1 MTSKSDKKIYNTSI
15 KAYFSDL
22 EEPEDIKTNYFYN
35 FNKTKY
41 NNSQKTNCVIEHD
54 KFSINFLSYYGES
67 FNVTLKN
74 EIIKIFP
81 ITNGIIIKIKD
92 INSDFSF
99 FKSKKP
105 DVDNNES
112 TQCNFYYLTNHPLSS
127 LVLLNYSSKKF
138 DIIKTSINYPF
149 LIIKDNNE
157 IKLCLIM
164 INKIFNLKNFK
175 ENIDKLISG
184 KNANLSINSSNNINI
199 NDNFTSDYTFK
210 LIDLYTFKEIKE
222 NDIDLLKKIKFY
234 KNSTHKTYLYIAIHI
249 NEKLLI
255 YKIKFNNEYNLK
267 KVDYYE
273 FNSVCEFY
281 LINSLLNTS
290 NDLLFSFKRNK
301 NLNNNNIIS
310 NNRNTFEY
318 SYDNNNSNSIYNNND
333 KDNEDYKTLYPIRYL
348 IRYNIYTPNK
358 TLVFLQKNSN
368 TLFFIED
375 SHILFSYNFNLEEKL
390 TSFKVTQP
398 NSFHVFNKEKNIS
411 GEMNL
416 YCALNEKNVI
426 LNILKFIKYEYNET
440 IFYEL
445 LSVLFQQINAQ
456 SKTNHLEAL
465 NYLIFSLFATIY
477 EKNNMYYENFYDL
490 GKKEK
495 ATNRFNLDKFI
506 DMKKRSDKETVAC
519 FVSFLKGLYE
529 NIKLYNFYDESSS
542 IKNVVNLL
550 FNLLKISEDENLTIQ
565 YMIFFNEYYNLNFL
579 KNSGIKYTN
588 NFTNINPLASQL
600 DNLEMITKE
609 KYIFNHIYNIAQI
622 LSDIKN
628 QQNISNINNNNRKRS
643 TLEYMEESLS
653 EGNSNNNQYI
663 IFSKYCIKNKYNKYK
678 NINYNKNNNFLLKLI
693 NCGYN
698 NNTLKTLYIKET
710 IPILNEISKAKYNPY
725 IYIQDVPNN
734 LKIQILSLID
744 RKDLGKNIL
753 IPQSKKQTQI
763 ENISSMLYHN
773 FNSDYYREYYLTKI
787 KFNQDNRIK
796 EVNRILSPTRILKIE
811 SSSLKNIEDFQQL
824 EQEKFILVY
833 KNLVKQY
840 TSCIGN
846 GALNL
851 NTIKTFPKETL
862 IITPLNE
869 QCLLTSEEPTYKFN
883 KNSEL
888 LGDKDFT
895 DWAEFNNGVA
905 QSLKLST
912 ENFNNK
918 SYIRN
923 WILFNKPDKAS
934 FEHGGFLLGM
944 GLLKQLDSLY
954 ATDVYQYMK
963 TTHEGV
969 TIGILLG
976 KSASKLSSMEETLS
990 RTLCLHIS
998 FLIPTSLEISIPM
1011 NIQCSAVIGIGL
1023 LYLKSD
1029 NRLMTEM
1036 LINQIGKIS
1045 NNNDKGFDLK
1055 HLNSYNLS
1063 LGFAIGLI
1071 NLGHGK
1077 LNSKHDINYEEKIF
1091 SMIYLNNNN
1100 FSTNSTEKYSQDLNG
1115 ANANTN
1121 SSSNNQNNKLININ
1135 QTTPAGFACLTL
1147 YYLQTKNSN
1156 ILSKIRIPNNLYQL
1170 DSFKPFHLY
1179 LAILCKNLISW
1190 DNITSSINW
1199 VKENIPNFIQFLH
1212 ESSLVDISDDIAYNS
1227 IINLIDFSQ
1236 ISTCY
1241 FYSLSAGLMSLG
1253 FKYCGTNNNDV
1264 CKIIIYY
1271 IKNILLKATV
1281 VNDIIIRENV
1291 KYEESNKRAIS
1302 KRNLDECLCISAYAL
1317 ALVMSG
1323 SGDLD
1328 CLKILKI
1335 IRKKVS
1341 DTSNNDFKNFYA
1353 GFITSINHAIGMLF
1367 LGNGGL
1373 IFNRN
1378 INSLAF
1384 LYIATFPIFNKT
1396 LNDNDRYLQPLR
1408 HLYVLACENK
1418 LFETRDVDTNNIIQ
1432 TKINVE
1438 YLNGR
1443 VIELMTPINLENFD
1457 FVKRIYMKNNENYFN
1472 MEISREDIDF
1482 KYWNNKE
1489 NLMKTKIGYIK
1500 RKELSNTNL
1509 KLIISQIDVNNTNLA
1524 ISKITEALNNLKNS
1538 PKLIFGNL
1546 SKICI
1551 DEIEYILNNLQQEN
1565 NFDFLFIKAVLLLL
1579 VDKYHT
1585 NENQNLFFIIND
1597 KLLKVRNIIK
1607 NGKSD
1612 DFETFDL
1619 FLNITPLLINEN
1631 ENNINT
1637 GEICKDES
1645 ENIPL
1650 KVTFNAIKDFIIR
1663 GLNESYKNNLKSFII
1678 NFLEGRLGDNLID
1691 WNLMKYIHLF
1701 KISIKDFCNIV
1712 KYIVSKMKEKNNI
1725 INDILEN
1732 KDFIDVINEHNLNFI
1747 IYVEKLI
1754 KDMN

>member
-1 MTSKSDKKIYNTSI
+1 MSVQLNKMKHNNTPV

-22 EEPEDIKTNYFYN
+22 EESEDLKSNYSFDKSKLY
-35 FNKTKY
+35 KY
-41 NNSQKTNCVIEHD
+41 QKTNCIIEHD
-54 KFSINFLSYYGES
+54 KFSINFLSNYGES

-99 FKSKKP
+99 FKSNNS
-105 DVDNNES
+105 DNPENSEKI
-112 TQCNFYYLTNHPLSS
+112 QYNFYYLTNHPLSS
-127 LVLLNYSSKKF
+127 LVLLNYSSKNY
-138 DIIKTSINYPF
+138 DIIKSSINYPF
-149 LIIKDNNE
+149 LIIKDNNS
-157 IKLCLIM
+157 IKLCIIM

-175 ENIDKLISG
+175 ENIDRLVNG
-184 KNANLSINSSNNINI
+184 KNANISINNINHINI
-199 NDNFTSDYTFK
+199 NDTFSSDYTFK
-210 LIDLYTFKEIKE
+210 LIDLYTFKEIHE
-222 NDIDLLKKIKFY
+222 NDIESITKIKFY
-234 KNSTHKTYLYIAIHI
+234 KNASHKTYLYTAIQVR
-249 NEKLLI
+249 EKLFI
-255 YKIKFNNEYNLK
+255 YKIKFNKEYNLK
-267 KVDYYE
+267 SVDCNEY
-273 FNSVCEFY
+273 NSVIEFY
-281 LINSLLNTS
+281 LINSLLNNS
-290 NDLLFSFKRNK
+290 NELLYSFKKNK
-301 NLNNNNIIS
+301 NINVNNNINNRIYDYNYDNS
-310 NNRNTFEY
+310 NNYN
-318 SYDNNNSNSIYNNND
+318 DNCT
-333 KDNEDYKTLYPIRYL
+333 EDYRTLYPLKYL
-348 IRYNIYTPNK
+348 MKYNIYSPNK
-358 TLVFLQKNSN
+358 TLVFLKNDNN

-375 SHILFSYNFNLEEKL
+375 SYSIFSYVFDLDEKI
-390 TSFKVTQP
+390 TKFKVCPP
-398 NSFHVFNKEKNIS
+398 NSFHVFAKNKNIS
-411 GEMNL
+411 GQINL
-416 YCALNEKNVI
+416 YCSLNEKNII
-426 LNILKFIKYEYNET
+426 LNILKYMKYEYNEN
-440 IFYEL
+440 IYYEL
-445 LSVLFQQINAQ
+445 LSILFKQIYD
-456 SKTNHLEAL
+456 KPKKNHLEFL
-465 NYLIFSLFATIY
+465 NFIIFSLYSTIY
-477 EKNNMYYENFYDL
+477 EKKDIFYENFYS
-490 GKKEK
+490 KENQKEK
-495 ATNRFNLDKFI
+495 PKNIFNLNI
-506 DMKKRSDKETVAC
+506 INDMKKYSAKEAISS
-519 FVSFLKGLYE
+519 FVTFLKGLYE
-529 NIKLYNFYDESSS
+529 NIKLYNFYDESISV
-542 IKNVVNLL
+542 KNIINLL

-565 YMIFFNEYYNLNFL
+565 YMIFFNDYYNLQFL
-579 KNSGIKYTN
+579 NNLGLKYPN
-588 NFTNINPLASQL
+588 NFTNINSLVSYL
-600 DNLEMITKE
+600 DNLYLISNE
-609 KYIFNHIYNIAQI
+609 KYIFNHIYNISQI
-622 LSDIKN
+622 LSDIKI
-628 QQNISNINNNNRKRS
+628 QQNLSNINLNINNNNRKRS
-643 TLEYMEESLS
+643 TLSYMEDSLS
-653 EGNSNNNQYI
+653 ENSNNNQYI
-663 IFSKYCIKNKYNKYK
+663 IFSKYCTKNKYYKFK
-678 NINYNKNNNFLLKLI
+678 NINNNNNKNNYNFLLKLI
-693 NCGYN
+693 NYGYN
-698 NNTLKTLYIKET
+698 NNTLKTLHIKET
-710 IPILNEISKAKYNPY
+710 ITILNEISKAKYNPY
-725 IYIQDVPNN
+725 PYIQDIPTN
-734 LKIQILSLID
+734 LKMQILSLID

-753 IPQSKKQTQI
+753 IPQNKKQTQI

-773 FNSDYYREYYLTKI
+773 FSSDYYREYYLTKI
-787 KFNQDNRIK
+787 KFNQDNRIE
-796 EVNRILSPTRILKIE
+796 EVNRILSPTRILKVE
-811 SSSLKNIEDFQQL
+811 SSVLKNIEDFQQL
-824 EQEKFILVY
+824 EQDKFVLVY

-869 QCLLTSEEPTYKFN
+869 QCLLTSEETTYKFN
-883 KNSEL
+883 KASEL

-912 ENFNNK
+912 ENFKNK

-934 FEHGGFLLGM
+934 YEHGGFLLGM

-1100 FSTNSTEKYSQDLNG
+1100 SINNNEKYSQDVNG
-1115 ANANTN
+1115 VNSNNNTN
-1121 SSSNNQNNKLININ
+1121 NNNPNNKLININ

-1156 ILSKIRIPNNLYQL
+1156 ILSKIKIPNNLYQL

-1212 ESSLVDISDDIAYNS
+1212 ESSLADISEDITYNS
-1227 IINLIDFSQ
+1227 KINLIDFSQ

-1302 KRNLDECLCISAYAL
+1302 KKNLDECLCISSYAL
-1317 ALVMSG
+1317 SLVMSG

-1328 CLKILKI
+1328 CLKILKV

-1341 DTSNNDFKNFYA
+1341 DINNNDFKNFYS
-1353 GFITSINHAIGMLF
+1353 GFINSVNHAIGMLF

-1384 LYIATFPIFNKT
+1384 LYISTFPIFNKT

-1432 TKINVE
+1432 TKVNVE
-1438 YLNGR
+1438 YLNGS

-1509 KLIISQIDVNNTNLA
+1509 KLIISQIDVNNSNLA
-1524 ISKITEALNNLKNS
+1524 ISKITEAINILKNAA

-1546 SKICI
+1546 AKICI
-1551 DEIEYILNNLQQEN
+1551 EEIEYILNNLQQEN

-1631 ENNINT
+1631 ETNANTKDNCNNEN
-1637 GEICKDES
+1637 

-1650 KVTFNAIKDFIIR
+1650 KVTFDTIKDFIIR
-1663 GLNESYKNNLKSFII
+1663 GLNESYKNNLKSFIVS
-1678 NFLEGRLGDNLID
+1678 LSEGRLGENLID

-1701 KISIKDFCNIV
+1701 KLSIKDFCNIV
-1712 KYIVSKMKEKNNI
+1712 KFIIVKIKEKNNI
-1725 INDILEN
+1725 INDVLEN
-1732 KDFIDVINEHNLNFI
+1732 KDFIDVVNEDNLNFI
-1747 IYVEKLI
+1747 IYIEKII
-1754 KDMN
+1754 KEMI

>member
-1 MTSKSDKKIYNTSI
+1 MSDNYRNTKNKIPI
-15 KAYFSDL
+15 KAYFNDL
-22 EEPEDIKTNYFYN
+22 EESTTEQIN
-35 FNKTKY
+35 TKY
-41 NNSQKTNCVIEHD
+41 SIYKLKLNNNQKTNCIIEYD
-54 KFSINFLSYYGES
+54 KFSINFLSNYGES

-99 FKSKKP
+99 FKSKNMEI
-105 DVDNNES
+105 DNNEN
-112 TQCNFYYLTNHPLSS
+112 TLYNFYYLTNHPLSS
-127 LVLLNYSSKKF
+127 LVLLNYPSKKF
-138 DIIKTSINYPF
+138 DIIKSSINYPF

-157 IKLCLIM
+157 IKLSIIM

-175 ENIDKLISG
+175 ENIDKLITG
-184 KNANLSINSSNNINI
+184 KNINQSLSGLNSI
-199 NDNFTSDYTFK
+199 NDNFSSDYTFK
-210 LIDLYTFKEIKE
+210 LIDLYTFKEING
-222 NDIDLLKKIKFY
+222 NDIEKIIKIKFY
-234 KNSTHKTYLYIAIHI
+234 KNATHKTYLFIAIHYY
-249 NEKLLI
+249 EKLII
-255 YKIKFNNEYNLK
+255 YRIKFNNEYNIK
-267 KVDYYE
+267 KVDLYE
-273 FNSVCEFY
+273 YNSVIEFY
-281 LINSLLNTS
+281 LINSLLNIS
-290 NDLLFSFKRNK
+290 NDLLYSFKKNK
-301 NLNNNNIIS
+301 NINNNINININNRNNSYTYNYNNNN
-310 NNRNTFEY
+310 
-318 SYDNNNSNSIYNNND
+318 YNN
-333 KDNEDYKTLYPIRYL
+333 DNYDYKTFYPLKYL
-348 IRYNIYTPNK
+348 IKNNIYTSNK
-358 TLVFLQKNSN
+358 TLVFLQKNNN

-375 SHILFSYNFNLEEKL
+375 LYIIFSYKFNLEEKL
-390 TSFKVTQP
+390 TSFKVNPP
-398 NSFHVFNKEKNIS
+398 NSFHLFNKEKNIS
-411 GEMNL
+411 GQINL
-416 YCALNEKNVI
+416 YCNLNEKNII
-426 LNILKFIKYEYNET
+426 LNILKYIKYEYNEK
-440 IFYEL
+440 IYYEL
-445 LSVLFQQINAQ
+445 LSILFQQIYDKPN
-456 SKTNHLEAL
+456 KNHLEFL
-465 NYLIFSLFATIY
+465 NYIIFSLFSIIY
-477 EKNNMYYENFYDL
+477 DKKDMLYENFYEL

-495 ATNRFNLDKFI
+495 VNYNFDLNKFI
-506 DMKKRSDKETVAC
+506 DMRKYNIKDAISS
-519 FVSFLKGLYE
+519 FVYFLKGLFE
-529 NIKLYNFYDESSS
+529 NIKLYNYYDESIS
-542 IKNVVNLL
+542 IKNIINLL
-550 FNLLKISEDENLTIQ
+550 FNLLKLSEDENITIQ
-565 YMIFFNEYYNLNFL
+565 YMVFFNEYYNLKFL
-579 KNSGIKYTN
+579 KNLGLKYTN
-588 NFTNINPLASQL
+588 NFTNINSLVSYL
-600 DNLEMITKE
+600 DNLDLISKD
-609 KYIFNHIYNIAQI
+609 KYIFNHIYNISQI
-622 LSDIKN
+622 LLDIKN
-628 QQNISNINNNNRKRS
+628 QQNISNINNSNRQRS
-643 TLEYMEESLS
+643 TLGYMEDSLS
-653 EGNSNNNQYI
+653 DNNNNNNQYI

-678 NINYNKNNNFLLKLI
+678 NINNNKNNNFLLKLI
-693 NCGYN
+693 NYGYN
-698 NNTLKTLYIKET
+698 NNTLKTLYIKQT

-725 IYIQDVPNN
+725 IYIQDIPNYI
-734 LKIQILSLID
+734 KMQILSLID

-787 KFNQDNRIK
+787 KFNQDNRIE

-824 EQEKFILVY
+824 EQDKFILVY

-869 QCLLTSEEPTYKFN
+869 QCLLTSEETTYKFN

-963 TTHEGV
+963 TAHEGV

-998 FLIPTSLEISIPM
+998 FLIPSSLEITIPM

-1091 SMIYLNNNN
+1091 SMIYLNNNEK
-1100 FSTNSTEKYSQDLNG
+1100 NSQEISGSN
-1115 ANANTN
+1115 
-1121 SSSNNQNNKLININ
+1121 SNNNTSNNPNNKLININ

-1147 YYLQTKNSN
+1147 YYLQTKNNN
-1156 ILSKIRIPNNLYQL
+1156 ILSKIKIPNNLYQL

-1212 ESSLVDISDDIAYNS
+1212 ESSLADISDDITYNS
-1227 IINLIDFSQ
+1227 KINLIDFSQ

-1291 KYEESNKRAIS
+1291 KYEENNKRAIS

-1438 YLNGR
+1438 YLNGS
-1443 VIELMTPINLENFD
+1443 VIELMTPINLDNFD

-1524 ISKITEALNNLKNS
+1524 INKITEALNYLKNS

-1551 DEIEYILNNLQQEN
+1551 EEIEYILNNLQQEN

-1585 NENQNLFFIIND
+1585 NENQNLFYIIND

-1607 NGKSD
+1607 NGISD
-1612 DFETFDL
+1612 NFEIFDL
-1619 FLNITPLLINEN
+1619 FLNITPLLINYN
-1631 ENNINT
+1631 ENNFDN
-1637 GEICKDES
+1637 

-1650 KVTFNAIKDFIIR
+1650 KVTFDAIKDFIIR
-1663 GLNESYKNNLKSFII
+1663 GLNESYKNNLKNFII
-1678 NFLEGRLGDNLID
+1678 NFSEGKLCENLID

-1712 KYIVSKMKEKNNI
+1712 KYIILKIKEKNNI

-1732 KDFIDVINEHNLNFI
+1732 KDFIDLVNENNLNFI
-1747 IYVEKLI
+1747 IYIEKII
-1754 KDMN
+1754 KDI

>member
-1 MTSKSDKKIYNTSI
+1 MSINSIPI

-22 EEPEDIKTNYFYN
+22 EESEENKIKTIP
-35 FNKTKY
+35 
-41 NNSQKTNCVIEHD
+41 KTNCIIEHD
-54 KFSINFLSYYGES
+54 KFSLNFLSNYGES

-99 FKSKKP
+99 FKSN
-105 DVDNNES
+105 NNENS
-112 TQCNFYYLTNHPLSS
+112 EKIQYKFYYLTNHPLSS
-127 LVLLNYSSKKF
+127 LVLLNYSTKHF
-138 DIIKTSINYPF
+138 DIIKSSINFPF
-149 LIIKDNNE
+149 IVIKTKKD
-157 IKLCLIM
+157 IKLCLIL

-175 ENIDKLISG
+175 ENIDKLVSG
-184 KNANLSINSSNNINI
+184 KNNNNISSNNIN
-199 NDNFTSDYTFK
+199 DSLASDYTFK
-210 LIDLYTFKEIKE
+210 LIDLYTFKGIEKNSFNSI
-222 NDIDLLKKIKFY
+222 KKIKFY
-234 KNSTHKTYLYIAIHI
+234 KNTSHKTYLYMAIQI
-249 NEKLLI
+249 IEKILI
-255 YKIKFNNEYNLK
+255 YKIKFGSEYNIN
-267 KVDYYE
+267 KVDFFE
-273 FNSVCEFY
+273 FNEVIEFY
-281 LINSLLNTS
+281 LVGSLLNDS
-290 NDLLFSFKRNK
+290 NELLYSFKK
-301 NLNNNNIIS
+301 NTNFNNTNINTTSSRMNYDFNYENNNNISCI
-310 NNRNTFEY
+310 NN
-318 SYDNNNSNSIYNNND
+318 SGINNNEYRA
-333 KDNEDYKTLYPIRYL
+333 LYPIKYL
-348 IRYNIYTPNK
+348 LKYNIYTKNK
-358 TLVFLQKNSN
+358 TLVYLEKDSN
-368 TLFFIED
+368 NLVFIED
-375 SHILFSYNFNLEEKL
+375 LNILFTYNLNLDEKIKH
-390 TSFKVTQP
+390 FEINAP
-398 NSFHVFNKEKNIS
+398 NSFLVFNKEKNIS
-411 GEMNL
+411 GQINL
-416 YCALNEKNVI
+416 YFNLNEKNVV
-426 LNILKFIKYEYNET
+426 LNILKYIRYEYSEKL
-440 IFYEL
+440 YYSL
-445 LSVLFQQINAQ
+445 LTLLFKEIHLLPKQ
-456 SKTNHLEAL
+456 NHLG
-465 NYLIFSLFATIY
+465 IFNNIIFNLFSAAFG
-477 EKNNMYYENFYDL
+477 KNNIKYENFYDQEEKIKYENNIFNSDIINEI
-490 GKKEK
+490 KKY
-495 ATNRFNLDKFI
+495 NVN
-506 DMKKRSDKETVAC
+506 ETISS

-529 NIKLYNFYDESSS
+529 NIKLYNFYEETISE
-542 IKNVVNLL
+542 KNIINLL
-550 FNLLKISEDENLTIQ
+550 FNLLKISEDENLVYQ
-565 YMIFFNEYYNLNFL
+565 YLIFFNDYYNLKIYDNLGL
-579 KNSGIKYTN
+579 KYPN
-588 NFTNINPLASQL
+588 NFTNISPLISFL
-600 DNLEMITKE
+600 DNLESITQE
-609 KYIFNHIYNIAQI
+609 KYILNHIYNFYQI

-628 QQNISNINNNNRKRS
+628 NQDIPILNATARKRS
-643 TLEYMEESLS
+643 TLNYLGEDSLS
-653 EGNSNNNQYI
+653 EYNNSEQYI
-663 IFSKYCIKNKYNKYK
+663 IFSKYCTNNKFKNQKYISN
-678 NINYNKNNNFLLKLI
+678 NIQKNNFNFLFQLI
-693 NCGYN
+693 NFGYN
-698 NNTLKTLYIKET
+698 STTLKTLYIKPK
-710 IPILNEISKAKYNPY
+710 IIILNEISKAKYTPY
-725 IYIQDVPNN
+725 VYIQSLPHP
-734 LKIQILSLID
+734 LKSQILSLID
-744 RKDLGKNIL
+744 REDLGKNIL
-753 IPQSKKQTQI
+753 IPLKTKKKSGI

-773 FNSDYYREYYLTKI
+773 ISSDYNREYYLTKI
-787 KFNQDNRIK
+787 KFNQDNRIE
-796 EVNRILSPTRILKIE
+796 EVNRLLSPTRILKIE
-811 SSSLKNIEDFQQL
+811 SSILKNVEDFNQL
-824 EQEKFILVY
+824 EQDKFILVY
-833 KNLVKQY
+833 KNLIKQY

-862 IITPLNE
+862 IITPLNT
-869 QCLLTSEEPTYKFN
+869 QCLLTSEETTYKFN
-883 KNSEL
+883 KSSEY
-888 LGDKDFT
+888 LGDKDFS
-895 DWAEFNNGVA
+895 DWPQFHNGVA

-923 WILFNKPDKAS
+923 WILFNKPDKAN

-963 TTHEGV
+963 TAHEGV

-976 KSASKLSSMEETLS
+976 KSASKLGSMEETLS

-1011 NIQCSAVIGIGL
+1011 NIQCSAVMGIGL

-1077 LNSKHDINYEEKIF
+1077 INSKHENNYEDKIF

-1100 FSTNSTEKYSQDLNG
+1100 QYGKDNKSILDNNTNIINNQTGNNNSTN
-1115 ANANTN
+1115 
-1121 SSSNNQNNKLININ
+1121 NKMININ

-1147 YYLQTKNSN
+1147 FYLQTKNNN
-1156 ILSKIRIPNNLYQL
+1156 ILSKIKTPENLYQL

-1190 DNITSSINW
+1190 DNINSSINW

-1212 ESSLVDISDDIAYNS
+1212 ESSLADISDDINYNS
-1227 IINLIDFSQ
+1227 KINLIDFSQ

-1241 FYSLSAGLMSLG
+1241 FFSLSAGLMSLG

-1271 IKNILLKATV
+1271 IKNVLLKVTV

-1291 KYEESNKRAIS
+1291 KFDENNKRAIS

-1317 ALVMSG
+1317 SLVMSG
-1323 SGDLD
+1323 SGNLD

-1341 DTSNNDFKNFYA
+1341 GGAGGETDFKNFFA
-1353 GFITSINHAIGMLF
+1353 GFITAINHAIGMLF

-1384 LYIATFPIFNKT
+1384 LYISTFPIFNKT

-1438 YLNGR
+1438 YLNGS

-1457 FVKRIYMKNNENYFN
+1457 FVKRIYMKNNENYLD
-1472 MEISREDIDF
+1472 MEINREDIDF

-1500 RKELSNTNL
+1500 KKEITNTTL
-1509 KLIISQIDVNNTNLA
+1509 KLIISQIDVNNSNLA
-1524 ISKITEALNNLKNS
+1524 ISKISEAINILKNT
-1538 PKLIFGNL
+1538 PKSIFGNL

-1551 DEIEYILNNLQQEN
+1551 EEIEYILNNLQQEN
-1565 NFDFLFIKAVLLLL
+1565 NFDFLFIKCVLLLL
-1579 VDKYHT
+1579 IDKYHS

-1597 KLLKVRNIIK
+1597 KLLKVRNSIK

-1612 DFETFDL
+1612 DFELFD
-1619 FLNITPLLINEN
+1619 FFINITTLLLTDN
-1631 ENNINT
+1631 
-1637 GEICKDES
+1637 

-1650 KVTFNAIKDFIIR
+1650 KVTFDAIKEFIIR
-1663 GLNESYKNNLKSFII
+1663 GLNESYKNNLKNFVI
-1678 NFLEGRLGDNLID
+1678 NFSLGKLGEINID

-1701 KISIKDFCNIV
+1701 RISFKDFCNVV
-1712 KYIVSKMKEKNNI
+1712 KYIVVNMKERNNI

-1732 KDFIDVINEHNLNFI
+1732 KDFVEVINEDNLNFI
-1747 IYVEKLI
+1747 IYVEKII
-1754 KDMN
+1754 KEMK

>member
-1 MTSKSDKKIYNTSI
+1 MSATLNKRKNNYPI

-22 EEPEDIKTNYFYN
+22 EESKDIKPNYSFIRKNISNYL
-35 FNKTKY
+35 
-41 NNSQKTNCVIEHD
+41 KTNCSIEYD
-54 KFSINFLSYYGES
+54 KFSINFLSNYGES

-74 EIIKIFP
+74 EIINIYP

-99 FKSKKP
+99 FKSAIPEK
-105 DVDNNES
+105 NEKI
-112 TQCNFYYLTNHPLSS
+112 QYNFYYLTNHPLSS
-127 LVLLNYSSKKF
+127 LALLNYQSKNF
-138 DIIKTSINYPF
+138 DIIKSSINYPF
-149 LIIKDNNE
+149 LIIRANDE
-157 IKLCLIM
+157 IKLCIIM

-175 ENIDKLISG
+175 ESIEKLLNA
-184 KNANLSINSSNNINI
+184 KNNNLQINNINNL
-199 NDNFTSDYTFK
+199 NDNFSSDYTFK
-210 LIDLYTFKEIKE
+210 LIDLYSFKEI
-222 NDIDLLKKIKFY
+222 NINNIDSISKIKFY
-234 KNSTHKTYLYIAIHI
+234 KNASHKSYLYIAIQL
-249 NEKLLI
+249 NYKLLI
-255 YKIKFNNEYNLK
+255 YKIKFGNEYNLK
-267 KVDYYE
+267 KVEYKEY
-273 FNSVCEFY
+273 NNVIEFY
-281 LINSLLNTS
+281 LINSLINSS
-290 NDLLFSFKRNK
+290 NELLYSFKKNK
-301 NLNNNNIIS
+301 IVNNSRIIYD
-310 NNRNTFEY
+310 Y
-318 SYDNNNSNSIYNNND
+318 SYDNNSFNYNND
-333 KDNEDYKTLYPIRYL
+333 EDEYRISYPLKYL
-348 IRYNIYTPNK
+348 IKHNIYSPNK
-358 TLVFLQKNSN
+358 TLVFLQKDTN
-368 TLFFIED
+368 TLSFIED
-375 SHILFSYNFNLEEKL
+375 ICTLFSYTFNLEEKI
-390 TSFKVTQP
+390 TNFKIEPP
-398 NSFHVFNKEKNIS
+398 NSFQVFCKKQNIS
-411 GEMNL
+411 GQINL
-416 YCALNEKNVI
+416 YCSLNEKNNI
-426 LNILKFIKYEYNET
+426 LNILKYLKYEYSEK
-440 IFYEL
+440 IYYEL
-445 LSVLFQQINAQ
+445 LSILFSEIYD
-456 SKTNHLEAL
+456 KPKKNHLEIF
-465 NYLIFSLFATIY
+465 NIIIFSLFSTIFG
-477 EKNNMYYENFYDL
+477 KKDLFYENFYKL
-490 GKKEK
+490 GEKEK
-495 ATNRFNLDKFI
+495 IRNNFFNEAIIK
-506 DMKKRSDKETVAC
+506 DMKKYSVKETISS

-529 NIKLYNFYDESSS
+529 NIKLYNFYEESISV
-542 IKNVVNLL
+542 KNIINLL

-565 YMIFFNEYYNLNFL
+565 YMLFFNEYYNLSFL
-579 KNSGIKYTN
+579 SNLGIKYTN
-588 NFTNINPLASQL
+588 NFTNITPLISYL
-600 DNLEMITKE
+600 DNLYLITNE
-609 KYIFNHIYNIAQI
+609 KYIFNHIYNISQI
-622 LSDIKN
+622 LSDIKI
-628 QQNISNINNNNRKRS
+628 QQNLSNINMANNTRNRS
-643 TLEYMEESLS
+643 TLSYIEESLS
-653 EGNSNNNQYI
+653 ENNTNNNQYI
-663 IFSKYCIKNKYNKYK
+663 IFSKYCTKNRYNKYK
-678 NINYNKNNNFLLKLI
+678 NLNNNKNNYNFLLKLI
-693 NCGYN
+693 NYGYN
-698 NNTLKTLYIKET
+698 NNTLKTLHIKET
-710 IPILNEISKAKYNPY
+710 ITILNEISKAKYDPY
-725 IYIQDVPNN
+725 IYIQDIPTDI
-734 LKIQILSLID
+734 KMQILSLID

-753 IPQSKKQTQI
+753 IPQNKKKSQI

-773 FNSDYYREYYLTKI
+773 FSSDYYREYYLTKI
-787 KFNQDNRIK
+787 KFNQDNRIE

-811 SSSLKNIEDFQQL
+811 SSILKNIEDFQQL
-824 EQEKFILVY
+824 EQDKFILVY

-869 QCLLTSEEPTYKFN
+869 QCLLTSEETTYKFN

-895 DWAEFNNGVA
+895 NWAEFNNGVA

-923 WILFNKPDKAS
+923 WILFNKPDKATY
-934 FEHGGFLLGM
+934 EHGGFLLGM

-1077 LNSKHDINYEEKIF
+1077 INSKHSNNYDEKIF
-1091 SMIYLNNNN
+1091 SMIYLNDNN
-1100 FSTNSTEKYSQDLNG
+1100 FSLNNDKNTQDSNATNQNNSGNN
-1115 ANANTN
+1115 NA
-1121 SSSNNQNNKLININ
+1121 NNKLININ

-1147 YYLQTKNSN
+1147 YYLQTKNTN
-1156 ILSKIRIPNNLYQL
+1156 ILSKIKIPNNLYQL

-1199 VKENIPNFIQFLH
+1199 VKENIPSFIQFLH
-1212 ESSLVDISDDIAYNS
+1212 ESSLANISDDITYNS
-1227 IINLIDFSQ
+1227 KINLIDFSQ

-1253 FKYCGTNNNDV
+1253 FKYCGTNNIDV

-1291 KYEESNKRAIS
+1291 KYEENNKRAIS

-1317 ALVMSG
+1317 SLVMSG

-1353 GFITSINHAIGMLF
+1353 GFITSINHAIGILF

-1378 INSLAF
+1378 IISLAF
-1384 LYIATFPIFNKT
+1384 LYISTFPIFNKT

-1438 YLNGR
+1438 YLNGS

-1472 MEISREDIDF
+1472 MEINREDIDF

-1509 KLIISQIDVNNTNLA
+1509 KLIISQIDVNNSNLA
-1524 ISKITEALNNLKNS
+1524 INKISEALNILKS
-1538 PKLIFGNL
+1538 PQNRKIFGNL
-1546 SKICI
+1546 ARICI
-1551 DEIEYILNNLQQEN
+1551 EEIEYILSNIQQEN
-1565 NFDFLFIKAVLLLL
+1565 NFDFLFIKSVLMLL

-1585 NENQNLFFIIND
+1585 NENQNLFCIIND
-1597 KLLKVRNIIK
+1597 KLLKVRNDIK
-1607 NGKSD
+1607 NGKSN
-1612 DFETFDL
+1612 DFETFD
-1619 FLNITPLLINEN
+1619 FFINITPLLINEN
-1631 ENNINT
+1631 ENIGNHKYNY
-1637 GEICKDES
+1637 DNV
-1645 ENIPL
+1645 NIPL
-1650 KVTFNAIKDFIIR
+1650 KVTFDAIKDFIIR
-1663 GLNESYKNNLKSFII
+1663 GLNESYKNNLKSFIV
-1678 NFLEGRLGDNLID
+1678 NFSEGKLGENLID
-1691 WNLMKYIHLF
+1691 WDLMKYIHLF

-1712 KYIVSKMKEKNNI
+1712 KFIVSKIKEKNNI
-1725 INDILEN
+1725 INDIMEN
-1732 KDFIDVINEHNLNFI
+1732 KDFIDILNEFNLNFI
-1747 IYVEKLI
+1747 IYIEKII
-1754 KDMN
+1754 KDMK

>member
-1 MTSKSDKKIYNTSI
+1 MSTNSTPI

-22 EEPEDIKTNYFYN
+22 EESEEIKTNSN
-35 FNKTKY
+35 L
-41 NNSQKTNCVIEHD
+41 KTNCIIEHD
-54 KFSINFLSYYGES
+54 KFSLNFLSNYGES

-81 ITNGIIIKIKD
+81 ITNGIIIKVKD
-92 INSDFSF
+92 LNSDFSF
-99 FKSKKP
+99 FKS
-105 DVDNNES
+105 NENENKEKI
-112 TQCNFYYLTNHPLSS
+112 QYKYYYLTNHPLSS
-127 LVLLNYSSKKF
+127 LVLLNYSTKNF
-138 DIIKTSINYPF
+138 DIIKTSINFPF
-149 LIIKDNNE
+149 IIIKTKKD
-157 IKLCLIM
+157 IKLCLIL

-175 ENIDKLISG
+175 DNIDKLVNA
-184 KNANLSINSSNNINI
+184 KNNNISTNNF
-199 NDNFTSDYTFK
+199 NDSLSSDYTLK
-210 LIDLYTFKEIKE
+210 LIDLYTFKNIQAE
-222 NDIDLLKKIKFY
+222 NINSIKKIKFY
-234 KNSTHKTYLYIAIHI
+234 KNASHKTYLYIAFQIL
-249 NEKLLI
+249 EKLII
-255 YKIKFNNEYNLK
+255 YKIKFGSEYTIK
-267 KVDYYE
+267 KVDFIE
-273 FNSVCEFY
+273 FNKVIEFY
-281 LINSLLNTS
+281 LVDSLLNTS
-290 NDLLFSFKRNK
+290 NELLFSFKK
-301 NLNNNNIIS
+301 NSNMNNTNLNITNSKMNFDYSYDINTTFNNNNS
-310 NNRNTFEY
+310 
-318 SYDNNNSNSIYNNND
+318 SMNNND
-333 KDNEDYKTLYPIRYL
+333 NNYKIINPIKFL
-348 IRYNIYTPNK
+348 LKYNIYTSNS
-358 TLVFLQKNSN
+358 TLIYLEKDSN
-368 TLFFIED
+368 NLIFIED
-375 SHILFSYNFNLEEKL
+375 LSVLITHNFNLEEKIKH
-390 TSFKVTQP
+390 FEINPP
-398 NSFHVFNKEKNIS
+398 NSYHVFNKEKNVFGQI
-411 GEMNL
+411 NL
-416 YCALNEKNVI
+416 YFNLNEKNVI
-426 LNILKFIKYEYNET
+426 LNILKYIRYEYGEN
-440 IFYEL
+440 IYYSL
-445 LSVLFQQINAQ
+445 LQLLFKEIHVV
-456 SKTNHLEAL
+456 SKKNHLD
-465 NYLIFSLFATIY
+465 IFNNIIFNLFSTAY
-477 EKNNMYYENFYDL
+477 GKNNIKYENFYFNNDKRTKL
-490 GKKEK
+490 ENNIFNSDVINEIKKYNINE
-495 ATNRFNLDKFI
+495 AI
-506 DMKKRSDKETVAC
+506 SS
-519 FVSFLKGLYE
+519 FVYFLKGLYE
-529 NIKLYNFYDESSS
+529 NIKLYNYYEESIS
-542 IKNVVNLL
+542 IKYIINLL
-550 FNLLKISEDENLTIQ
+550 FNLLKISDDENLVYQ
-565 YMIFFNEYYNLNFL
+565 YLLFFNNYYNLSILFNLGL
-579 KNSGIKYTN
+579 KYPI
-588 NFTNINPLASQL
+588 NFTNISPIVSYL
-600 DNLEMITKE
+600 DNLDQINQE
-609 KYIFNHIYNIAQI
+609 KYIFNHIYNFSQI
-622 LSDIKN
+622 ISDIKN
-628 QQNISNINNNNRKRS
+628 TQENPLMNTNTRKRS
-643 TLEYMEESLS
+643 TLNYLGEDSLS
-653 EGNSNNNQYI
+653 EYNNNTNQDQYI
-663 IFSKYCIKNKYNKYK
+663 IFSKYSTKNKYK
-678 NINYNKNNNFLLKLI
+678 NQKYFSLNNSSKQNFNFLFQLI
-693 NCGYN
+693 NFGYN
-698 NNTLKTLYIKET
+698 NATLKNVYIKT
-710 IPILNEISKAKYNPY
+710 KIPILNEITKAKYTPY
-725 IYIQDVPNN
+725 IYIQALPHF
-734 LKIQILSLID
+734 LKSQILSLID
-744 RKDLGKNIL
+744 REDLGKNIL
-753 IPQSKKQTQI
+753 IPLKTKKKSQI

-773 FNSDYYREYYLTKI
+773 YSSDYNREYYLTKI
-787 KFNQDNRIK
+787 KFNQDNRIE
-796 EVNRILSPTRILKIE
+796 EVNRLLSPTRILKIE
-811 SSSLKNIEDFQQL
+811 SSVLKNIEDLNQL
-824 EQEKFILVY
+824 EQDKFILVY
-833 KNLVKQY
+833 KNLIKQY

-862 IITPLNE
+862 IITPLNT
-869 QCLLTSEEPTYKFN
+869 QCLLTSEETTYKFN
-883 KNSEL
+883 KNSDF
-888 LGDKDFT
+888 LGDKDFS
-895 DWAEFNNGVA
+895 DWPQFHNGVA

-923 WILFNKPDKAS
+923 WILFNKPDKAN

-976 KSASKLSSMEETLS
+976 KSASKLGSMEETLS

-1077 LNSKHDINYEEKIF
+1077 INSKHENNYEDKIF
-1091 SMIYLNNNN
+1091 SMIYLNDNKSLINDKTFLDNNGNSILNNQGNNN
-1100 FSTNSTEKYSQDLNG
+1100 
-1115 ANANTN
+1115 NT
-1121 SSSNNQNNKLININ
+1121 NQNNKMININ

-1147 YYLQTKNSN
+1147 YYLQTKNNN
-1156 ILSKIRIPNNLYQL
+1156 ILSRIKTPENLYQL

-1212 ESSLVDISDDIAYNS
+1212 ESSLADISDDINYNS
-1227 IINLIDFSQ
+1227 KLNLIDFSQ

-1271 IKNILLKATV
+1271 IKNVLLKASV

-1291 KYEESNKRAIS
+1291 KFEETNKRSIS
-1302 KRNLDECLCISAYAL
+1302 KKNLDECLCISAYAL
-1317 ALVMSG
+1317 SLVMSG
-1323 SGDLD
+1323 SGNLD

-1341 DTSNNDFKNFYA
+1341 GGVSGEGDFKNFYA
-1353 GFITSINHAIGMLF
+1353 GFVTSINHAIGILF

-1373 IFNRN
+1373 ILNRN

-1438 YLNGR
+1438 YLNGS
-1443 VIELMTPINLENFD
+1443 VIELLTPINLENFD
-1457 FVKRIYMKNNENYFN
+1457 FVKRIYMKNNENYLD
-1472 MEISREDIDF
+1472 MEINREDIDF
-1482 KYWNNKE
+1482 TYWNNKS

-1500 RKELSNTNL
+1500 KKEISNTTL

-1524 ISKITEALNNLKNS
+1524 INKITEAINILKNT
-1538 PKLIFGNL
+1538 PKIIFGNL

-1551 DEIEYILNNLQQEN
+1551 EEIEYILNNLQQEN
-1565 NFDFLFIKAVLLLL
+1565 NFDLLFIKCVLLLL
-1579 VDKYHT
+1579 IDKYHS
-1585 NENQNLFFIIND
+1585 NENQNLFFLIND
-1597 KLLKVRNIIK
+1597 KLLKVRNSIK

-1612 DFETFDL
+1612 DFELFD
-1619 FLNITPLLINEN
+1619 FFINITPLLLIDN
-1631 ENNINT
+1631 
-1637 GEICKDES
+1637 

-1650 KVTFNAIKDFIIR
+1650 KVTFDTIKDFIIR
-1663 GLNESYKNNLKSFII
+1663 GLNESYKNNLKNFILNFSFGKL
-1678 NFLEGRLGDNLID
+1678 NEFPID

-1701 KISIKDFCNIV
+1701 RINIKDFCDIV
-1712 KYIVSKMKEKNNI
+1712 KFIIYNMKEKNNI

-1732 KDFIDVINEHNLNFI
+1732 KDFVEIINEDNLNFV

-1754 KDMN
+1754 KEMK